1 MKKFPLITGAVL
13 AFSLLASPA
22 FAATDLPKNHRFYD
36 EMSYLVNKGVISGF
50 EDGSLK
56 PDKTVSR
63 AEAAIMI
70 GKLKGFNGTQSAT
83 KFSDVTK
90 NLKASGF
97 IAAAEKAGYITGY
110 PNGTFKPDA
119 PITRGDMAIILSR
132 VFPMSIG
139 GLDEFKDVTPKMRSY
154 EAIGEVVSANI
165 AAGYEDQTFKP
176 KNATTRAQFS
186 AFLARGLE
194 PKFKNDTHMEHSYLK
209 DKTKVYTYQ
218 DFTGEYVKDSYVNS
232 ENYFEEPAGFLWLSD
247 FSEDGEDYFYMEHE
261 SSEMLIAGYLESE
274 FYIGLVYP
282 IEKGALFNGEAG
294 YSPKHEITGVNVKT
308 ATKYKTFTNAIEVTV
323 HPDSELDEEGYKYYL
338 VEGYGTV
345 KTVSLD
351 GDTLYELVDVK

>member
-176 KNATTRAQFS
+176 TNATTRAQFS

-194 PKFKNDTHMEHSYLK
+194 PKFKNDTHMAHSYLK
-209 DKTKVYTYQ
+209 DKTKTYTYREI
-218 DFTGEYVKDSYVNS
+218 TGEVSTEKYVDSAKYFDEPLGFFWLVDYKDDS
-232 ENYFEEPAGFLWLSD
+232 
-247 FSEDGEDYFYMEHE
+247 EDYFYGEHE
-261 SSEMLIAGYLESE
+261 SREV
-274 FYIGLVYP
+274 YITGFPEDGFTASLVYP
-282 IEKGALFNGEAG
+282 IQKGKTFDSGDPDAPPF
-294 YSPKHEITGVNVKT
+294 KITGVNVKVVT
-308 ATKYKTFTNAIEVTV
+308 PYKTFTNAVEISV
-323 HPDSELDEEGYKYYL
+323 LDPEWDGKSYKYYMA
-338 VEGYGTV
+338 EGFGLI
-345 KTVSLD
+345 KTVHYD